1 MPILRTPP
9 PENKTGHFGEFEAF
23 TKISAIDI
31 PDLELWFNLELPT
44 VPEIDLVMNHP
55 RMGAYIAEIKAMRL
69 DEILSYT
76 PDALIRTDGKNSQQ
90 PVKQVKR
97 GDFALRAYLERHSM
111 GERTPYLQ
119 KTVIW
124 PRITRADWNA
134 RFNNPVVQDQV
145 FGMIFA
151 DDLVDVHEFESCLAT
166 VTANPLG
173 APVPD
178 MVRKDQ
184 PGIEILRR
192 ITNYES
198 RVAAIDS
205 EHEEDVLT
213 SREVEDLKRSPAKA
227 DPRIK
232 KYLPNQRN
240 QVMFRGFPGSGKTT
254 ALRDLGIE
262 HAKAGNSVLFICFNK
277 VLATKVKQEVAI
289 LLAREGI
296 TETLFTVADQY
307 QFYKLVF
314 PEMPRTNKQALVNK
328 ASEQLQLGNLI
339 SYDTILLDEAQ
350 DIDGEFLDFIGYL
363 RDDNTSLFFAYADG
377 QQLYNLDRYPNGKS
391 PQLSELMESSEVQ
404 QFNRVFRTG
413 PTSQLICAAVA
424 DHYPNENAGSKWLSD
439 QLVRRS
445 PQTDVLSLDFGD
457 FVFEPIIFVS
467 DKPENEQGSRNLLTL
482 VENLIDAS
490 RNDQGDIDALII
502 VSGKG
507 SKSYRDISRYL
518 KLMEIP
524 FADLLQ
530 DQYKRA
536 VVPRNAIKIA
546 TYQGARG
553 LTSMNTLV
561 LDAGYI
567 EQNYISPDKPKT
579 NNVFNIA
586 LSRATQ
592 RTMVYSGTSSNDP
605 ARPKL
610 IAYLESM
617 LGVLEAQ

>member
-9 PENKTGHFGEFEAF
+9 PENKPGHFGEFEAF
-23 TKISAIDI
+23 TKIAAIEI
-31 PDLELWFNLELPT
+31 PDLELWFNLEFPT
-44 VPEIDLVMNHP
+44 VPEIDLIINHP

-69 DEILSYT
+69 DEILTYT
-76 PDALIRTDGKNSQQ
+76 PDALVRSDGKNSQQ

-97 GDFALRAYLERHSM
+97 GDFALRAYLERHSA

-124 PRITRADWNA
+124 PRITRAEWNT
-134 RFNNPVVQDQV
+134 RFDNPVVQDQV
-145 FGMIFA
+145 YGMIFS
-151 DDLVDVHEFESCLAT
+151 DDLINAEEFESCLAT

-198 RVAAIDS
+198 KIATINS
-205 EHEEDVLT
+205 EPDEDVLT
-213 SREVEDLKRSPAKA
+213 AREVQDLKRSSAKS
-227 DPRIK
+227 DPRIR
-232 KYLPNQRN
+232 KYLPNERN

-254 ALRDLGIE
+254 TLRDIGIE
-262 HAKAGNSVLFICFNK
+262 HARAGNSVLYICFNK
-277 VLATKVKQEVAI
+277 VLATKVRQEVAI

-296 TETLFTVADQY
+296 KETLFTVSDQY
-307 QFYKLVF
+307 QFYKLVL
-314 PEMPRTNKQALVNK
+314 PEMPRTNKQALVDK

-339 SYDTILLDEAQ
+339 SYDTILLDESQ

-363 RDDNTSLFFAYADG
+363 KEDSTSLFFAYADG

-391 PQLSELMESSEVQ
+391 PQLSELMENSEVQ

-413 PTSQLICAAVA
+413 PTSQIICAAVA
-424 DHYPNENAGSKWLSD
+424 DYYPNEGAGSKWLGE
-439 QLVRRS
+439 QIAKRT
-445 PQTDVLSLDFGD
+445 PQPDVLALDFGE
-457 FVFEPIIFVS
+457 FIFEPIIFVS
-467 DKPENEQGSRNLLTL
+467 DRPENEQGSKHLLNL
-482 VENLIDAS
+482 VENLIEAS

-507 SKSYRDISRYL
+507 SKSYRDISQYL

-530 DQYKRA
+530 DQNKRTI
-536 VVPRNAIKIA
+536 VPRNAIKIA

-553 LTSMNTLV
+553 LTSTNTLV

-567 EQNYISPDKPKT
+567 EQNYVSVDKPKP

-592 RTMVYSGTSSNDP
+592 KTVVYSGTAANDP
-605 ARPKL
+605 ERPKL
-610 IAYLESM
+610 ATYLESM
-617 LGVLEAQ
+617 LAVLES